1 MASASSQAESSGSQ
15 PIRICEG
22 IDGYGTALGRKA
34 PGGCGYSEPSP
45 LIIASWPDSCL
56 ITSELSESRPRT
68 SAISRPFCT
77 STPQNDA
84 DDGKPRQNDTKR
96 THSHGH
102 SAHLGQCPT
111 GSTMRRYNVMLGDI
125 SLNPHASNVTKP
137 IRCGLV
143 NDDEEAAALGIS
155 PIATF
160 GWLRS
165 RPIALSRFRQIVGV
179 LGQLH
184 MYDSFKHQP
193 RMPEC
198 PIFPPSSSEADSTRN
213 ESKNDICRKVYTND
227 IITKQG

>member
-84 DDGKPRQNDTKR
+84 DDGKPRQNDAKR
-96 THSHGH
+96 TIMSLAGIFAYDWLQWRRPGSYAPHLVQ
-102 SAHLGQCPT
+102 SA
-111 GSTMRRYNVMLGDI
+111 
-125 SLNPHASNVTKP
+125 
-137 IRCGLV
+137 
-143 NDDEEAAALGIS
+143 
-155 PIATF
+155 F
-160 GWLRS
+160 
-165 RPIALSRFRQIVGV
+165 
-179 LGQLH
+179 
-184 MYDSFKHQP
+184 
-193 RMPEC
+193 
-198 PIFPPSSSEADSTRN
+198 
-213 ESKNDICRKVYTND
+213 
-227 IITKQG
+227 